1 MKGVGGEE
9 GVEKY
14 LRKDWSIGKENVGSK
29 KELLIVKNLS

>member
-14 LRKDWSIGKENVGSK
+14 LRQDWSIGKENAGSK
-29 KELLIVKNLS
+29 KELLIV